1 LKGTTVK
8 KYTQRQWD
16 RTVGYGSVPKE
27 YSIEVERLEHEN
39 NVLRKMIYSLS
50 SNTKKQVDEFIAI
63 ALTVEKKDGP

>member
-1 LKGTTVK
+1 MK

-39 NVLRKMIYSLS
+39 KVLRKMVYSLS
-50 SNTKKQVDEFIAI
+50 SDTKEQVNKFIAV
-63 ALTVEKKDGP
+63 AVAVEND

>member
-1 LKGTTVK
+1 MKGTTVK

>member
-39 NVLRKMIYSLS
+39 KVLRKMIYSLS

>member
-1 LKGTTVK
+1 MK

-39 NVLRKMIYSLS
+39 KVLRKMIYSLS
-50 SNTKKQVDEFIAI
+50 NNTKKQVDEFIAI

>member
-1 LKGTTVK
+1 MK